1 MLTQDLAKIKPCA
14 IFLRIMFKQCFKVGF
29 RLIPKHKALTQYPG
43 GIKRVEILRIMRK
56 QFLKLLE
63 RRHVVIPFCQQPAV
77 GKPQPHAVRI
87 TLQKFISKSG
97 NGLVVAALPE
107 MRKLQ

>member
-1 MLTQDLAKIKPCA
+1 MFALFTQDLAKIKTCT
-14 IFLRIMFKQCFKVGF
+14 IFLRVMFKQYFEVGF

-63 RRHVVIPFCQQPAV
+63 R
-77 GKPQPHAVRI
+77 
-87 TLQKFISKSG
+87 
-97 NGLVVAALPE
+97 
-107 MRKLQ
+107 